1 MTSSGSALAASGD
14 GERHERRTRG
24 GHDRD
29 RCLGRRGRHDRSTIG
44 ARRRGRDD
52 ETAIPLSV
60 AVDLLAQ
67 PATAKDTRFWN
78 LTSSTVKSLELA
90 PAGTS
95 AFGPN
100 QCANDPDGA
109 VDHDERVK
117 VTGVTTGAY
126 DARLKLADGRVCMA
140 KAVRIETGKPFSI
153 EDKDLVG
160 CAP

>member
-1 MTSSGSALAASGD
+1 MRSAILLSLAA
-14 GERHERRTRG
+14 
-24 GHDRD
+24 
-29 RCLGRRGRHDRSTIG
+29 
-44 ARRRGRDD
+44 
-52 ETAIPLSV
+52 V
-60 AVDLLAQ
+60 VLAG

-117 VTGVTTGAY
+117 VTGVTTGSY
-126 DARLKLADGRVCMA
+126 DARITLANGRVCMA
-140 KAVRIETGKPFSI
+140 KGVRIETGKPFSI
-153 EDKDLVG
+153 EDRDLTG

>member
-1 MTSSGSALAASGD
+1 MKRFIALAFAA
-14 GERHERRTRG
+14 
-24 GHDRD
+24 
-29 RCLGRRGRHDRSTIG
+29 G
-44 ARRRGRDD
+44 A
-52 ETAIPLSV
+52 LV
-60 AVDLLAQ
+60 Q

-78 LTSSTVKSLELA
+78 LISSTVKSLQLA

-117 VTGVTTGAY
+117 VTGVATGAY
-126 DARLKLADGRVCMA
+126 DARLILADGRVCTA
-140 KAVRIETGKPFSI
+140 KGVRIETGKPFSI

-160 CAP
+160 CSH